1 VVVNVPASQRKR
13 PGPKPRLSRDGILD
27 VALGIMEADGPE
39 KLSLRRLGDQLGVT
53 ARAVYGYFDSKED
66 LESALV
72 ERAIPLPATTA
83 PEDTT
88 WDALLLQYLLEVHD
102 AILLHPGLAQL
113 FVARSARNPA
123 TDRIRE
129 YLLKLLLEGGG
140 LNIHDAVSAL
150 GTLSRYL
157 LGCVLIADAAR
168 RGEQDEDIAD
178 DLPGEEFPILQLVST
193 RYAGRNSRESTVYGM
208 RLIVRS
214 LAGHEEAR

>member
-1 VVVNVPASQRKR
+1 MNAPDSQRKR

-27 VALGIMEADGPE
+27 VALGIMETDGPE

-53 ARAVYGYFDSKED
+53 ARAVYGYFDSKEE

-72 ERAIPLPATTA
+72 ERAIPSPPESTPADA
-83 PEDTT
+83 T
-88 WDALLLQYLLEVHD
+88 WDDLLLHYLLEVHD

-129 YLLKLLLEGGG
+129 YLLKLLLDGGG
-140 LNIHDAVSAL
+140 LEIDDAVSAL

-157 LGCVLIADAAR
+157 LGCISTADAAR
-168 RGEQDEDIAD
+168 RRDQHQDTAAD
-178 DLPGEEFPILQLVST
+178 VPGEEYPTLRLVAT
-193 RYAGRNSRESTVYGM
+193 KYAGRNSRESTTYGM
-208 RLIVRS
+208 SLIIG
-214 LAGHEEAR
+214 AIARRQPAS